1 MFTELRGIRCHLLGL
16 LVACILFSFILYAP
30 ILRVYFFAE
39 DLIHISFNWTDIVA
53 EFWST
58 GRSVGYRPGETL
70 FIVINNV
77 LWGRNPLGHHA
88 VIVALHALMG
98 WFVGLICFRL
108 TKNFQMAFVAALL
121 FLASPIQTEPV
132 IWLAAAVGTVVSSV
146 ACMVAIWL
154 WIRSDAEPGT
164 WTIGITAFL
173 YLIAILTKEFALPLP
188 GLLVVFDWVLKRR
201 FQPILSRGTIR
212 SVLFYWP
219 FGLVLIIYA
228 LLYWHSGAWGGAV
241 SYSIPTG
248 INPLYLIAH
257 FSLSLNGLFQPFSGL
272 TNFGTGMGNLL
283 WILVFGLLVAL
294 SHMRWTF
301 ALTFVALLPSLL
313 VTGGRMEYLAMT
325 GFSMGISGLLF
336 DLAKII
342 SNRITGKLFLSTLV
356 GMTGLLLIW
365 CTATVYRDSAYF
377 IAAGDANWSI
387 LRQAR
392 SLVPDLPPGAEL
404 YFTDIPDDVTFR
416 WGLTQEIRYV
426 FSDSS
431 LSVYVVR
438 DGPPEW
444 DQISLS
450 TVQCKS
456 AAAQLY
462 FRYSVETE
470 IVSLVDSHA
479 FGLSCP

>member
-1 MFTELRGIRCHLLGL
+1 MSTEMNERRNHLLGL
-16 LVACILFSFILYAP
+16 LAACILFSFILYAP

-39 DLIHISFNWTDIVA
+39 DLIHISFHWTDVVA
-53 EFWST
+53 EFWGM

-88 VIVALHALMG
+88 VIVVLHALMG
-98 WFVGLICFRL
+98 WSVGLICFRM
-108 TKNFQMAFVAALL
+108 TKNYQMASIAALL

-146 ACMVAIWL
+146 VCMAAIWL
-154 WIRSDAEPGT
+154 WIRSDADPGP
-164 WTIGITAFL
+164 WLIGIVAFL

-188 GLLVVFDWVLKRR
+188 GLLAVFDWALKRR
-201 FQPILSRGTIR
+201 FQSILSRGTIR

-241 SYSIPTG
+241 SYSMPVG

-257 FSLSLNGLFQPFSGL
+257 LSLSLNGLFQPFSGL
-272 TNFGTGMGNLL
+272 TNFGTGTGNLL

-301 ALTFVALLPSLL
+301 AFTFIALLPSLL
-313 VTGGRMEYLAMT
+313 VTGGRMDYLAMV
-325 GFSMGISGLLF
+325 GFSTGLAGLLF
-336 DLAKII
+336 DLSGAI
-342 SNRITGKLFLSTLV
+342 SNQITGKLFLLTLA
-356 GMTGLLLIW
+356 GLTGVLLFW
-365 CTATVYRDSAYF
+365 FAATVYRDSAYF

-387 LRQAR
+387 PRQAR
-392 SLVPDLPPGAEL
+392 SLVPNLPPGAEL
-404 YFTDIPDDVTFR
+404 YFTGIPDDATFR
-416 WGLTQEIRYV
+416 WGLSQEIRYV
-426 FSDSS
+426 FNDSN
-431 LSVYVVR
+431 LPVYLVR

-456 AAAQLY
+456 TVPQFY
-462 FRYSVETE
+462 FSYSAETK
-470 IVSLVDSHA
+470 IVSLIDSHA